1 MDGSY
6 DPLPAP
12 VRSRCR
18 RQRACRQAIQGLFR
32 WRNESSKP
40 LAQWSRR
47 AQEDLVM
54 ASEGAGVAGDHEVH
68 GSGAPTLPIL

>member
-1 MDGSY
+1 MAGSY
-6 DPLPAP
+6 DPWPASA
-12 VRSRCR
+12 RSRCR

-47 AQEDLVM
+47 AQEGLVM
-54 ASEGAGVAGDHEVH
+54 ASEGADFAGGHEVH
-68 GSGAPTLPIL
+68 GSGAPTLPIP